1 MSDERW
7 SVRIEPAVLLP
18 GRQASVAAT
27 YTPDHDH
34 ESRRVAITLR
44 CVERY
49 RYDRR
54 EPIVTGKGVSGVRT
68 VTHTGVEELA
78 RLEVEVAGPTR
89 FVRGEPRTWRTT
101 FDVPGLG
108 PASFEGEA
116 LRCDWTLEA
125 KVDVPMSIDE
135 AVEQAVAVA
144 QPMALLRAGVLD
156 TGMYGLFEEA
166 PVNQD
171 AHPAQVRL
179 EPVPIC
185 LQAPFAG
192 SFTVETAKPIA
203 VQEVRLELRIQAEVT
218 VPGGHREEITL
229 WRGGLATASQTFGGS
244 LTEHAFQAEVPGA
257 WTPSIDLPHGRAR
270 GQFHVILAL
279 AWEPDIHYVRD
290 VALATTS
297 EL

>member
-7 SVRIEPAVLLP
+7 AVRIEPAVLLP
-18 GRQASVAAT
+18 GRQANATVT

-34 ESRRVAITLR
+34 ESRGVTITLR

-54 EPIVTGKGVSGVRT
+54 EPISTGKGVTGVRT

-78 RLEVEVAGPTR
+78 RLEVAVAGPTR
-89 FVRGEPRTWRTT
+89 FKRAEPRTWNAT
-101 FDVPGLG
+101 FEVPGLG

-125 KVDVPMSIDE
+125 KVDVAMSIDE
-135 AVEQAVAVA
+135 GVEQAVGVA
-144 QPMALLRAGVLD
+144 QPTALLRAGVLD

-203 VQEVRLELRIQAEVT
+203 VQEVRLELRVQAEVT
-218 VPGGHREEITL
+218 VPGGHREEITV
-229 WRGGLATASQTFGGS
+229 WRGGLSAASQAFGGS
-244 LTEHAFQAEVPGA
+244 LTRHAFQADAPGA

>member
-7 SVRIEPAVLLP
+7 AIRIEPAVLLP
-18 GRQASVAAT
+18 GRQATATAT

-34 ESRRVAITLR
+34 ESRRVTITLR

-68 VTHTGVEELA
+68 VTHTGVEELV

-89 FVRGEPRTWRTT
+89 FKRSEAQTWNAT
-101 FDVPGLG
+101 FEVPGLG

-125 KVDVPMSIDE
+125 KVDVAMSIDE
-135 AVEQAVAVA
+135 GVQQAVAVA

-156 TGMYGLFEEA
+156 TGMYGLFDEA

-171 AHPAQVRL
+171 AHPAQVSL
-179 EPVPIC
+179 APVPIC
-185 LQAPFAG
+185 LQAPFTG
-192 SFTVETAKPIA
+192 SFTVETAKPIE
-203 VQEVRLELRIQAEVT
+203 VQEVRLELSVQAEVT
-218 VPGGHREEITL
+218 VPGGHREEITV
-229 WRGGLATASQTFGGS
+229 WRGGLPAAEGAFGGN
-244 LTEHAFQAEVPGA
+244 LTRHAFQADAPGA
-257 WTPSIDLPHGRAR
+257 WTPSVDLPHGRAR

-279 AWEPDIHYVRD
+279 AWEPDIHYIRD

>member
-7 SVRIEPAVLLP
+7 AVRIEPAVLLP
-18 GRQASVAAT
+18 GRQASATVT

-34 ESRRVAITLR
+34 ESRRVTVTLR
-44 CVERY
+44 CVEWY

-68 VTHTGVEELA
+68 VTHTGVEELV
-78 RLEVEVAGPTR
+78 RLEVEVAGATR
-89 FVRGEPRTWRTT
+89 FTRDKAQTWQTT

-125 KVDVPMSIDE
+125 KVDVAMSIDE
-135 AVEQAVAVA
+135 GVEQAVAVA

-156 TGMYGLFEEA
+156 IGMYGLFEEA

-203 VQEVRLELRIQAEVT
+203 VQEVRLELRVQAEVT
-218 VPGGHREEITL
+218 VPGGHREEITVS
-229 WRGGLATASQTFGGS
+229 RGGLSTASQAFGGS
-244 LTEHAFQAEVPGA
+244 LTRHAFHAEAPGA
-257 WTPSIDLPHGRAR
+257 WTPSVDLPHGRAR

-279 AWEPDIHYVRD
+279 AWEPDIHYIRD

>member
-1 MSDERW
+1 MNDERW
-7 SVRIEPAVLLP
+7 SVRVEPAVLLP
-18 GRQASVAAT
+18 GRHASVTVT

-34 ESRRVAITLR
+34 ESRGVTITLR

-54 EPIVTGKGVSGVRT
+54 ETTMTGKGVSSVRT
-68 VTHTGVEELA
+68 VTHTGVEELV
-78 RLEVEVAGPTR
+78 RLEVAAAGPTQ
-89 FVRGEPRTWRTT
+89 FKRGASQTWQAT

-116 LRCDWTLEA
+116 LRCDWTIEA
-125 KVDVPMSIDE
+125 KIDVAMSIDE
-135 AVEQAVAVA
+135 RGEQGVAVA

-185 LQAPFAG
+185 LQAAFAG
-192 SFTVETAKPIA
+192 SFTVDTARQIE
-203 VQEVRLELRIQAEVT
+203 VQEVRLELRIQSEVT
-218 VPGGHREEITL
+218 VPGGHHDEITL
-229 WRGGLATASQTFGGS
+229 WRGGLATASQAFGGT
-244 LTEHAFQAEVPGA
+244 LTEHEFKAEVPGR

-279 AWEPDIHYVRD
+279 AWGPDIHYIRD

-297 EL
+297 DL